1 MRHKISYSAL
11 FAAFCMVVTTAC
23 GKGESG
29 DPVNPPTPPKP
40 GEDRSATTGIDKEFD
55 AATNIFSRNTFLV
68 NDTAMQGFS
77 LDSDGS
83 VWYTQLSSTNP
94 ERLYFIKAQPNKGVS
109 PVTAN
114 KEYMTL
120 SYCGHGTN
128 TAIEEKGSDRYLWAG
143 TYGSC
148 KKDDKDN
155 KVQYWGGQLVG
166 RVKYEA
172 GKTVKPTDMECFYIG
187 EGRTEAHPS
196 IDAEN
201 GLLTIN
207 YNDKAYSAFCCF
219 VVYKLS
225 DALTA
230 PLENVTITC
239 TDGFETGKPASTNKI
254 SKVVRAHDLTQ
265 IKEVARPKFL
275 KQGYGGTGIQYY
287 DWQGYDVHGDRL
299 YYAEGQSNYNLYGS
313 YFSGGVSYAYITVF
327 DTATNKV
334 VEERTQVAVIS
345 DKETTSAIGVSAT
358 GTLEAEGVK
367 VYGDKMYLGFTAR
380 LRVEG
385 NTQHYQNIFVYNAAK
400 R

>member
-1 MRHKISYSAL
+1 MKRKIMYSTF
-11 FAAFCMVVTTAC
+11 FAAILMVAATAC

-29 DPVNPPTPPKP
+29 DPVNPPKP
-40 GEDRSATTGIDKEFD
+40 GEDKSATTGIDKTFD
-55 AATNIFSRNTFLV
+55 AASNIFSRNTFLV

-77 LDSDGS
+77 IDSDGS

-109 PVTAN
+109 PITAN

-128 TAIEEKGSDRYLWAG
+128 TAIEEKGSERYLWAG

-148 KKDDKDN
+148 NDKG
-155 KVQYWGGQLVG
+155 QYWGGELVG

-201 GLLTIN
+201 DLLTIN
-207 YNDKAYSAFCCF
+207 YNDKAYSAFRCF

-225 DALTA
+225 DALNA
-230 PLENVTITC
+230 SLENVTITC
-239 TDGFETGKPASTNKI
+239 TDGFETDKPASTNKI
-254 SKVVRAHDLTQ
+254 TKVVRAHDLTK

-275 KQGYGGTGIQYY
+275 KQGYGATGATYY

-299 YYAEGQSNYNLYGS
+299 YYAEGQSNYNLSNPHS
-313 YFSGGVSYAYITVF
+313 YFTGVSYAYITVF
-327 DTATNKV
+327 DTATSKV

-345 DKETTSAIGVSAT
+345 DKETTAAIGVSAT
-358 GTLEAEGVK
+358 GTLESEGVK
-367 VYGDKMYLGFTAR
+367 VYGDKLYLGFTAR
-380 LRVEG
+380 QRVEG
-385 NTQHYQNIFVYNAAK
+385 NTQHYQNIFIYNAAT

>member
-83 VWYTQLSSTNP
+83 IWYTQLSPTNQ
-94 ERLYFIKAQPNKGVS
+94 ERLYFIKAQPNKDIS

-114 KEYMTL
+114 KEYMILT
-120 SYCGHGTN
+120 YCGHGTN
-128 TAIEEKGSDRYLWAG
+128 TAIEEKGSERYLWAG

-148 KKDDKDN
+148 NDKG
-155 KVQYWGGQLVG
+155 QYWGEQLIG
-166 RVKYEA
+166 RVKYEK
-172 GKTVKPTDMECFYIG
+172 GKTIKPTDMECFYVG
-187 EGRTEAHPS
+187 EGCSELQPS

-201 GLLTIN
+201 DLLTISYHN
-207 YNDKAYSAFCCF
+207 KTYSTFRCF

-225 DALTA
+225 DALKA
-230 PLENVTITC
+230 PYDNVTITC
-239 TDGFETGKPASTNKI
+239 TDGFETDKPASTNKI

-275 KQGYGGTGIQYY
+275 KQGYGGTSITYY

-299 YYAEGQSNYNLYGS
+299 YYAEGQSNYNLSDPHS
-313 YFSGGVSYAYITVF
+313 YFTGVSYAYITVF
-327 DTATNKV
+327 DIATSKV

-380 LRVEG
+380 QRVEG
-385 NTQHYQNIFVYNAAK
+385 NTQHYQNIFVYKAATK
-400 R
+400 

>member
-1 MRHKISYSAL
+1 MTRKISYSAL
-11 FAAFCMVVTTAC
+11 FAALFMVAATAC

-29 DPVNPPTPPKP
+29 DPVNPPKPPKP
-40 GEDRSATTGIDKEFD
+40 GEDKSATTGIDKGFD

-83 VWYTQLSSTNP
+83 VWYTQLSSTNH
-94 ERLYFIKAQPNKGVS
+94 ERLYFIKAQPNKSVS

-128 TAIEEKGSDRYLWAG
+128 TAIEEKGAERYLWAG

-148 KKDDKDN
+148 NAEK
-155 KVQYWGGQLVG
+155 QYWGGQLVG

-207 YNDKAYSAFCCF
+207 YNDKAYSAFRCF

-225 DALTA
+225 DALNA

-239 TDGFETGKPASTNKI
+239 TDGFETDKPASTNKI
-254 SKVVRAHDLTQ
+254 TKVVRAHDLTK

-275 KQGYGGTGIQYY
+275 KNGYGGTGIQYY
-287 DWQGYDVHGDRL
+287 DWQGYDVHGNRL
-299 YYAEGQSNYNLYGS
+299 YYSEGQSNYNLS
-313 YFSGGVSYAYITVF
+313 NPHSFFTGVSYAYITVF
-327 DTATNKV
+327 DIATSKV
-334 VEERTQVAVIS
+334 VEERTKVAVIS
-345 DKETTSAIGVSAT
+345 DKDTTSAIGVSVT

-367 VYGDKMYLGFTAR
+367 VYGDKLYLGFTAR
-380 LRVEG
+380 MRVDG
-385 NTQHYQNIFVYNAAK
+385 NTQHYQNIFVYKAATK
-400 R
+400 